1 MKLNNSDLRQIYLS
15 NIKESIPKTRNECPS
30 PKQLLRLFRGKKSE
44 KEKTKIIDH
53 ITSCY
58 HCAHE
63 FEFIL
68 KALRYEE
75 DMNQVVQKFIETK
88 KIRALSPRF
97 SWRLASLIAGVSLIC
112 VIITILI
119 IPNSYKSLKY
129 RASTLSQI
137 NLFQP
142 QEKNIPKSSLFFQ
155 WENIKDTEYYTFELY
170 DETLYQ
176 IWSSNKI
183 FKNNF
188 MLSKNIAS
196 RLEANKTYFWMI
208 SAFFPNGR
216 KMESQL
222 KEIFLIE

>member
-53 ITSCY
+53 ITICY

-88 KIRALSPRF
+88 KIKALSPGF
-97 SWRLASLIAGVSLIC
+97 SWRFVPFVAGISVIC
-112 VIITILI
+112 VIISVLI
-119 IPNSYKSLKY
+119 IQNSYKSVKY

-155 WENIKDTEYYTFELY
+155 WENIKDSEYYTFELY

-183 FKNNF
+183 FRNNF
-188 MLSKNIAS
+188 KLSKDIAS